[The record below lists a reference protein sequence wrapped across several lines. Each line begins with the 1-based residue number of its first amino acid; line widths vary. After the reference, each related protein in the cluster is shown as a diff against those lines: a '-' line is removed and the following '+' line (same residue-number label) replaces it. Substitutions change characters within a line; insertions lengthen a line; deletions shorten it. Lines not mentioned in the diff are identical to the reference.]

1 MSLGPLTPLA
11 TGTRLCLRWVRVI
24 LMVFEPTVKA
34 TEHDDITRAMRAVP
48 RRDFLPRSQRPF
60 ADHDAPLPIGR
71 GQTSSQPTTVAAM
84 LRLLRVPLGARVLD
98 VGAGSGWTTAL
109 LAYLTGPS
117 GSVLGVE
124 RDSRLAEW
132 GAANVERTGMDWA
145 TVEPATPGVLGHPRP
160 NGWDRI
166 LVSASAAALPRAL
179 VDQVGIG
186 GRMVIPIRT
195 SLLLIERLPDGRIR
209 ATDHGGYR
217 FVPLIQ
223 DQPVER
229 SEQSRKSG

>member
-1 MSLGPLTPLA
+1 
-11 TGTRLCLRWVRVI
+11 VI
-24 LMVFEPTVKA
+24 LMVSELAF
-34 TEHDDITRAMRAVP
+34 EHDDTERAMRAVP

-60 ADHDAPLPIGR
+60 ASHDRPLPIGR

-84 LRLLRVPLGARVLD
+84 LRLLRVPIGARVLD

-109 LAYLTGPS
+109 LAYLTGPQ

-132 GAANVERTGMDWA
+132 GAANVERTGMPWA
-145 TVEPATPGVLGHPRP
+145 RLVQATPGVLGSPRE

-166 LVSASAAALPRAL
+166 LVSASAPALPRAL
-179 VDQVGIG
+179 VEQVGYG

-195 SLLLIERLPDGRIR
+195 SLLLIERLPDGRTR

-217 FVPLIQ
+217 FVPLIE
-223 DQPVER
+223 DKVD
-229 SEQSRKSG
+229 

>member
-1 MSLGPLTPLA
+1 
-11 TGTRLCLRWVRVI
+11 
-24 LMVFEPTVKA
+24 MVFEPTVKA
-34 TEHDDITRAMRAVP
+34 TEHDDIARAMRAVP

-60 ADHDAPLPIGR
+60 ADQDAPLPIGR

-132 GAANVERTGMDWA
+132 GAANVEHTAMDWA
-145 TVEPATPGVLGHPRP
+145 TVVPATPGVLGHPRP

-217 FVPLIQ
+217 FVPLIE

-229 SEQSRKSG
+229 SDSRKSG